1 MLNIL
6 KIDNDSNNIEK
17 REVPSCIQDLMEH
30 PTLTD
35 PAYSIFT
42 ENLRRFKLAYFDG
55 KCTKPNWKELCE
67 LDEWTYEAELIKL

>member
-1 MLNIL
+1 M
-6 KIDNDSNNIEK
+6 
-17 REVPSCIQDLMEH
+17 REVPSCIQDFMEH

-42 ENLRRFKLAYFDG
+42 ENVRLNKLSYFDG
-55 KCTKPNWKELCE
+55 KLTQPNWKELCE